1 MLGLGLLHSLL
12 CRLCLSL
19 GKLGIILII
28 GDITDHYILS
38 ASTFIH
44 IHIHHNYTYYIPSS
58 IFIVHRIKHMYIY
71 LYYNTVG
78 GVGSINAIDFNK

>member
-1 MLGLGLLHSLL
+1 MLGVGLLHSLL

-19 GKLGIILII
+19 GKLGIILIR

-58 IFIVHRIKHMYIY
+58 IFTVHRKQAYVYILIL
-71 LYYNTVG
+71 LYSRWV
-78 GVGSINAIDFNK
+78 